1 MESNDLFAL
10 ADELRE
16 LKETKKRME
25 DELKACNARFH
36 MRWVRI

>member
-16 LKETKKRME
+16 LKETKINH
-25 DELKACNARFH
+25 LA
-36 MRWVRI
+36 